1 MRGND
6 GRHPA
11 VLRRDEHID
20 RAGHVRLV
28 RGEGVLHRPGH
39 GRDGRL
45 VKDPVRAR
53 EGFHQEIE
61 VGDAPLDERHPGVV
75 QEVLD
80 VHPPSGGEVVDDD
93 DVVVL
98 CQIRR
103 FVRNRARAPPR
114 MTFQRNGVG
123 APEMRGA
130 VVPTRFEPIEP
141 ARGESREGG
150 FPDPSDLRSFRT
162 DSVSD
167 LPKNAF
173 NAGFGWN
180 PELSRV
186 LWIRSL
192 MVVRDCTNIL
202 RFSREIPELA
212 ITS

>member
-1 MRGND
+1 M
-6 GRHPA
+6 
-11 VLRRDEHID
+11 IQ
-20 RAGHVRLV
+20 
-28 RGEGVLHRPGH
+28 
-39 GRDGRL
+39 
-45 VKDPVRAR
+45 K
-53 EGFHQEIE
+53 
-61 VGDAPLDERHPGVV
+61 
-75 QEVLD
+75 VLD
-80 VHPPSGGEVVDDD
+80 VHPPAGGEVVDDD

-123 APEMRGA
+123 APEVRGA
-130 VVPTRFEPIEP
+130 VVPARFEPIEP

-150 FPDPSDLRSFRT
+150 FQILLTYDPLEQI
-162 DSVSD
+162 VS
-167 LPKNAF
+167 LIYQKNAF

-180 PELSRV
+180 PGLSRV

>member
-1 MRGND
+1 MTAWWKMPSAPGKKA
-6 GRHPA
+6 HPP
-11 VLRRDEHID
+11 VHPFRPP
-20 RAGHVRLV
+20 GPSRL
-28 RGEGVLHRPGH
+28 
-39 GRDGRL
+39 
-45 VKDPVRAR
+45 
-53 EGFHQEIE
+53 HQEVE
-61 VGDAPLDERHPGVV
+61 VGDAPLDNRHPGVV
-75 QEVLD
+75 QKVLD
-80 VHPPSGGEVVDDD
+80 VFPPPGGEVVDD

-123 APEMRGA
+123 APEVRGA
-130 VVPTRFEPIEP
+130 VVPARFEPIEP

-180 PELSRV
+180 PGLSRV

>member
-1 MRGND
+1 MS
-6 GRHPA
+6 
-11 VLRRDEHID
+11 
-20 RAGHVRLV
+20 
-28 RGEGVLHRPGH
+28 
-39 GRDGRL
+39 
-45 VKDPVRAR
+45 VRADLR
-53 EGFHQEIE
+53 ILKGLHHE
-61 VGDAPLDERHPGVV
+61 VKIGDAPLDERHPGVV
-75 QEVLD
+75 QKVLD
-80 VHPPSGGEVVDDD
+80 VFPPPGGEVVDD

-123 APEMRGA
+123 APEVRGA
-130 VVPTRFEPIEP
+130 VVPARFEPIEP

-180 PELSRV
+180 PGLSRV